1 MNSIILT
8 LKTWLIVLRI
18 TQVVK
23 YLLKRFKYIKVT
35 KKHRNNKTK
44 KKHTPKQKEL
54 LNLFNDLLDTIL
66 TNKTL
71 MSSKDKNE
79 KEKEMENDKTL
90 LSSKDENGKQNK
102 FLNNDNNAN
111 AKNIKNS
118 PKKAANKKKMRMKL
132 FC

>member
-1 MNSIILT
+1 
-8 LKTWLIVLRI
+8 
-18 TQVVK
+18 
-23 YLLKRFKYIKVT
+23 
-35 KKHRNNKTK
+35 
-44 KKHTPKQKEL
+44 
-54 LNLFNDLLDTIL
+54 
-66 TNKTL
+66 
-71 MSSKDKNE
+71 
-79 KEKEMENDKTL
+79 MENDKTL